1 MLPLFQSTLEDIVYE
16 VLNEREI
23 PNRTQFSE
31 VRDVVNNLRG
41 PVSSATSAIKKLE
54 KRITDL
60 ERRVDEL
67 QSP

>member
-1 MLPLFQSTLEDIVYE
+1 MLPLFQNTLEDIVYE